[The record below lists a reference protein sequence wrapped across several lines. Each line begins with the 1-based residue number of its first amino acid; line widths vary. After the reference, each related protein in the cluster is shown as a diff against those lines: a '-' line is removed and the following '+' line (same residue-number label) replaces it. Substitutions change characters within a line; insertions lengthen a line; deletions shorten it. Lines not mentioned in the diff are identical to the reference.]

1 MIEIVYKDEKQPTEE
16 KTVNNLPKNVRQ
28 IGEPDSRFRVYM
40 EDFAYTYLQKNGNY
54 RPEQVKVCVLYGEE
68 KEKDGQPVLFV
79 QSAARLEVQEVQ
91 GEKSFHEPDWKVSE
105 GIRKKFFPQQDVLGW
120 AVISGSQESLLLEQ
134 VKTIH
139 RHHFTGQHQI
149 LFWSDGGEREEI
161 LFNAGAGELQNL
173 NGYYIYYE

>member
-68 KEKDGQPVLFV
+68 KEKDGQPVLLFRV
-79 QSAARLEVQEVQ
+79 RR
-91 GEKSFHEPDWKVSE
+91 GWKS
-105 GIRKKFFPQQDVLGW
+105 RKYRGKNVFMNRTGRCRKEYVRNFSRSRMYW
-120 AVISGSQESLLLEQ
+120 AG
-134 VKTIH
+134 
-139 RHHFTGQHQI
+139 R
-149 LFWSDGGEREEI
+149 
-161 LFNAGAGELQNL
+161 
-173 NGYYIYYE
+173 

>member
-40 EDFAYTYLQKNGNY
+40 EDFAYTYLQKNGYY

-79 QSAARLEVQEVQ
+79 QSAARLEVQEV
-91 GEKSFHEPDWKVSE
+91 
-105 GIRKKFFPQQDVLGW
+105 
-120 AVISGSQESLLLEQ
+120 
-134 VKTIH
+134 
-139 RHHFTGQHQI
+139 
-149 LFWSDGGEREEI
+149 
-161 LFNAGAGELQNL
+161 
-173 NGYYIYYE
+173 

>member
-91 GEKSFHEPDWKVSE
+91 GEKSFHEPDWKISE
-105 GIRKKFFPQQDVLGW
+105 GIRKK
-120 AVISGSQESLLLEQ
+120 
-134 VKTIH
+134 
-139 RHHFTGQHQI
+139 
-149 LFWSDGGEREEI
+149 
-161 LFNAGAGELQNL
+161 
-173 NGYYIYYE
+173 

>member
-91 GEKSFHEPDWKVSE
+91 GKRVFMNRTGRYLKEYVRNFSRS
-105 GIRKKFFPQQDVLGW
+105 RMYW
-120 AVISGSQESLLLEQ
+120 AG
-134 VKTIH
+134 
-139 RHHFTGQHQI
+139 R
-149 LFWSDGGEREEI
+149 
-161 LFNAGAGELQNL
+161 
-173 NGYYIYYE
+173 